1 MGKERTITVA
11 LAGKPNVGKSTVF
24 NLLTGLSQ
32 HVGNW
37 PGKTVEQ
44 KAGTHRRADTTMHIV
59 DLPGT
64 YSLTAGSLEERI
76 ARDYIIKE
84 RPDVVV
90 VITDA
95 SALERNLY
103 LAAELLHLPARLVV
117 VLNMMDMAEQQG
129 LRIEPGVLQ
138 AALGTPV
145 VPMVATRNQGVKEL
159 VEAIEEV
166 ATDAGPYAPR
176 RPEIREDH
184 RQVLEEIE
192 GLVASDVPEP
202 YPEEWAALK
211 LLEGDSEITE
221 MMQERL
227 PKEQWQ
233 RISAILCL
241 HEDAGLA
248 VASGRYDWIGRM
260 IRTAVAHPRVGQ
272 ITLTERLDRWATHP
286 FWGLAILFGMLG
298 LIFWLTYSVG
308 GPLQELLDTYVV
320 GAVADWAGTVLAG
333 APEWASGLVV
343 DGIIGGAGTV
353 VTFLPILLIFFA
365 ALGFLE
371 DLGYMARAAYVMDRF
386 MHLMGL
392 HGKSFL
398 PLFLGFGCN
407 IPAVMG
413 ARIVERERS
422 RLLTILIAPLVPCM
436 ARMMVLSFLTP
447 IFFGANAP
455 LVSWGL
461 VGFNLLVMALLGI
474 VINRLAF
481 GGERAAFIMELPLY
495 HLPNWRTIGL
505 FIWQRT
511 KAFFA
516 KAGTIIL
523 AVSVVIWAL
532 SALPGGEIET
542 SYLAGIG
549 RLLAPLGALM
559 GLGWRMMVALLSSVV
574 AKENTI
580 ASLGVL
586 YGAGEEE
593 ARLAETMGGILTPAA
608 ALAFLAVQM
617 LFIPCVATVA
627 TVRQE
632 TGSWK
637 WTAFSIVL
645 LLILSFSVGIAIYQ
659 GATLVAWGV

>member
-1 MGKERTITVA
+1 MSETTFLRKLGYN
-11 LAGKPNVGKSTVF
+11 GG
-24 NLLTGLSQ
+24 
-32 HVGNW
+32 
-37 PGKTVEQ
+37 
-44 KAGTHRRADTTMHIV
+44 RRKDQSCQTN
-59 DLPGT
+59 
-64 YSLTAGSLEERI
+64 
-76 ARDYIIKE
+76 K
-84 RPDVVV
+84 
-90 VITDA
+90 
-95 SALERNLY
+95 
-103 LAAELLHLPARLVV
+103 
-117 VLNMMDMAEQQG
+117 QQG
-129 LRIEPGVLQ
+129 LKIEPGVLQ
-138 AALGTPV
+138 AALGIPV
-145 VPMVATRNQGVKEL
+145 IPMVATRNQGVKEL
-159 VEAIEEV
+159 VEAIEKV
-166 ATDAGPYAPR
+166 ATDAAPYTPR

-202 YPEEWAALK
+202 YPEEWLALK
-211 LLEGDSEITE
+211 LLEGDSQITE
-221 MMQERL
+221 MMREQL
-227 PKEQWQ
+227 PEEQWQ
-233 RISAILCL
+233 RVSAILRR
-241 HEDAGLA
+241 HEDAGLS

-260 IRTAVAHPRVGQ
+260 IRTAIVRPKVGQ

-286 FWGLAILFGMLG
+286 LGGLVILFGMLG

-320 GAVADWAGTVLAG
+320 GALADWAGAALAG
-333 APEWASGLVV
+333 APEWVSGLVV
-343 DGIIGGAGTV
+343 DGVIGGAGTV
-353 VTFLPILLIFFA
+353 LTFLPILLIFFA
-365 ALGFLE
+365 TFGFLE

-413 ARIVERERS
+413 ARIVERERA
-422 RLLTILIAPLVPCM
+422 RLLTILVAPLVPCM
-436 ARMMVLSFLTP
+436 ARMVVLSFLTP

-461 VGFNLLVMALLGI
+461 VGFSLLMMALLGI
-474 VINRLAF
+474 AINRLVF
-481 GGERAAFIMELPLY
+481 KGERAAFIMELPLY

-505 FIWQRT
+505 FIWRRT

-532 SALPGGEIET
+532 SALPSGEIET
-542 SYLAGIG
+542 SYLAAIG

-559 GLGWRMMVALLSSVV
+559 GLGWRMMVALLTSFV

-627 TVRQE
+627 TIRQE

-645 LLILSFSVGIAIYQ
+645 LLVLSFSVGIAGYDPRSQRPIDDLFQRADDALYESKR
-659 GATLVAWGV
+659 GGRGRISLAS